1 MTVGVEIDFV
11 VPDSR
16 EALELYEKVFE
27 AERIEVTDL
36 KRGQNE
42 AVFSIYGTRFHILDE
57 NPEFGM
63 NAPKGDAPQTMW
75 LNVMVPDIKCTH
87 EAALAAGCREF
98 QAVTEIPQMGVA
110 NSVFTDPFGYMWMLH
125 QMHREVS
132 FEERVRVMEEMCGE

>member
-42 AVFSIYGTRFHILDE
+42 
-57 NPEFGM
+57 
-63 NAPKGDAPQTMW
+63 
-75 LNVMVPDIKCTH
+75 
-87 EAALAAGCREF
+87 
-98 QAVTEIPQMGVA
+98 AVTEIPQMGVA